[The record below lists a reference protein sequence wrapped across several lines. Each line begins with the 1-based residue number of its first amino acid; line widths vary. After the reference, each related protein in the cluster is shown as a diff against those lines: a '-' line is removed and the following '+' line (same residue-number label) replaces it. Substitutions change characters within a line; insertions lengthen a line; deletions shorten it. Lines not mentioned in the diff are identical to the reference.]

1 MLSIIITLHSNACY
15 LAEAVESALHQSY
28 QSREIIIIDG
38 SSDDIGETVLAPY
51 RDAVTIIKHPVNPIA
66 NEFRAILRNI
76 GIRTAKGS
84 HFVFLD
90 DDDILHPDMLS
101 DAKQYLNTNPYMGM
115 VYTNLEFI
123 DSRGLFL
130 ERGENV
136 YNFIEGTIFEQLL
149 LKNCIPVH
157 TALVPRTTIEKAGL
171 FDESLPAANDWD
183 LWIRIAKYFSIAH
196 LPQVRAYYRI
206 HANSFHLNKMKM
218 LSGDIALAKKY
229 LSMPSDFQLNKKEK
243 RILNSSIWYSKAK
256 IEYMNNKIFSAIATA
271 LVSLAIYP
279 ERLIKFVFSRRL
291 AKREK
296 LASLVRTIE
305 NHA

>member
-1 MLSIIITLHSNACY
+1 MLL
-15 LAEAVESALHQSY
+15 LDPDVRLE
-28 QSREIIIIDG
+28 D
-38 SSDDIGETVLAPY
+38 
-51 RDAVTIIKHPVNPIA
+51 
-66 NEFRAILRNI
+66 
-76 GIRTAKGS
+76 
-84 HFVFLD
+84 VFLD

-243 RILNSSIWYSKAK
+243 RILK
-256 IEYMNNKIFSAIATA
+256 I
-271 LVSLAIYP
+271 
-279 ERLIKFVFSRRL
+279 
-291 AKREK
+291 REILSNDVK
-296 LASLVRTIE
+296 PWSQIIE
-305 NHA
+305 GMTYA